1 MKEPI
6 FSAVTDTVMP
16 IITLLKCIA
25 FKPRCIVRISSE
37 GLKLTVEDSLSL
49 QAHAFLDKSMFSF
62 YRFNSSSQES
72 MDNNNSPNTPIF
84 FTVSLLAMLECFNIM
99 NNDLKEKNFILNK
112 KLQQN
117 ILRVG
122 GSCHLS
128 YIGDGHPF
136 VFIIQESGMVTT
148 CELTTFEKEDIT
160 DIFLQNNMLNQKI
173 IIKVESESL
182 YDAIQELE
190 FTSSELLTIRS
201 SPQYPYLRLSS
212 VGTMG
217 SVIIDYTNEKD
228 VIETFSC
235 SSVVE
240 NSYKFSMIRHSMHAM
255 SSAIKVSIR
264 TDQNGVLSMQ
274 FMIETG
280 EGKYSF
286 VDFRML
292 SSTGI
297 ENNFYNE

>member
-1 MKEPI
+1 MEKPI
-6 FSAVTDTVMP
+6 FTAVTDTVIP

-25 FKPRCIVRISSE
+25 FKPRCVVRISSE

-49 QAHAFLDKSMFSF
+49 QAHAFLDKDMFSF
-62 YRFNSSSQES
+62 YRFNPSNEDS
-72 MDNNNSPNTPIF
+72 MDNENPSTPIF

-99 NNDLKEKNFILNK
+99 NNDLKEKNFLINR
-112 KLQQN
+112 KLQQQN

-148 CELTTFEKEDIT
+148 CELTTFEKEDHT

-173 IIKVESESL
+173 IIKSESL

-190 FTSSELLTIRS
+190 FSSSELLTIRS
-201 SPQYPYLRLSS
+201 SPRHPHLRLSS
-212 VGTMG
+212 IGTMG
-217 SVIIDYTNEKD
+217 SVIIDYPNERD
-228 VIETFSC
+228 VIEGFSC
-235 SSVVE
+235 ANVVE
-240 NSYKFSMIRHSMHAM
+240 NSYKFSMIRHSIHAM

-264 TDQNGVLSMQ
+264 TDENGVLSMQ

-286 VDFRML
+286 VDFRIL

-297 ENNFYNE
+297 ENHFYNE

>member
-1 MKEPI
+1 MKKPV
-6 FSAVTDTVMP
+6 FTAVTDTVAP

-25 FKPRCIVRISSE
+25 FKPRCVVRISSE

-62 YRFNSSSQES
+62 YHFDASNGNS
-72 MDNNNSPNTPIF
+72 MNNNNSNTPVF

-99 NNDLKEKNFILNK
+99 NNDLKEKNFVLNR
-112 KLQQN
+112 KLQQQN
-117 ILRVG
+117 VLRVG

-136 VFIIQESGMVTT
+136 VFVIQESGMVTT
-148 CELTTFEKEDIT
+148 CELTTFEKENIA
-160 DIFLQNNMLNQKI
+160 DIFLQNNILNQKI
-173 IIKVESESL
+173 IIKSEPL

-190 FTSSELLTIRS
+190 FSSSELLTIRS
-201 SPQYPYLRLSS
+201 SPQHPYLRLSS

-217 SVIIDYTNEKD
+217 SVIIDYTNERD

-235 SSVVE
+235 QSIVE

-264 TDQNGVLSMQ
+264 TDENGVLSMQ

-292 SSTGI
+292 SSTDL
-297 ENNFYNE
+297 ESHFYDE

>member
-1 MKEPI
+1 MNPMKEPI

-16 IITLLKCIA
+16 IITLLKCVA
-25 FKPRCIVRISSE
+25 FKPRCTVRISSE
-37 GLKLTVEDSLSL
+37 GLKLTVEDNLSL

-62 YRFNSSSQES
+62 YRFNPNQDS
-72 MDNNNSPNTPIF
+72 MDNNNNPNTAIF

-99 NNDLKEKNFILNK
+99 NNDLKEKNFMLNK

-122 GSCHLS
+122 SNCHLS

-136 VFIIQESGMVTT
+136 ESGMVTT
-148 CELTTFEKEDIT
+148 CELTTFEKENIT
-160 DIFLQNNMLNQKI
+160 DIFLQDNLLNQKI
-173 IIKVESESL
+173 IIKSESL

-190 FTSSELLTIRS
+190 FTSSDLLTIRS

-217 SVIIDYTNEKD
+217 SVIIEYTNEKD
-228 VIETFSC
+228 IIETFSC
-235 SSVVE
+235 SNVVE
-240 NSYKFSMIRHSMHAM
+240 NSYKFSMIRHSMYAM

-264 TDQNGVLSMQ
+264 TDKNGVLSMQ

-280 EGKYSF
+280 ESKYSF

-292 SSTGI
+292 SSTEI
-297 ENNFYNE
+297 ENHFYNEKLEL